1 LKFVAAKIGPPLSS
15 PPGRRSPDREIVSN
29 VELVVSEF
37 RDDTRMRRHSARD
50 SGTLHA
56 TIAELV
62 ETMGMRIEP
71 GRDLDDTVAAAV
83 ARLADDA
90 RKTPGAALPTE
101 RAIGETLGVT
111 RHAVRK
117 ALDRLESEGRIW
129 RHVGRGTFAGPRPTA
144 DASDPRSVA
153 RHATP
158 REIADARRLLEP
170 QLAAAAAGRA
180 SPAQIADLEDALRR
194 CAAARNME
202 SYEVADEAFH
212 RAIAAATGS
221 LLLVSLFESINLA
234 RREIAWGAMRNS
246 ALKPERRDKFTAE
259 HERIV
264 RAIRDRDAQAAW
276 SAMRAHVET
285 IARIYD
291 EIDKAKSLGKGLIA
305 I

>member
-1 LKFVAAKIGPPLSS
+1 M
-15 PPGRRSPDREIVSN
+15 VSKGHDAVN
-29 VELVVSEF
+29 VF
-37 RDDTRMRRHSARD
+37 ARD
-50 SGTLHA
+50 KRMHSPRANRVGRLHS
-56 TIAELV
+56 TNAELV
-62 ETMGMRIEP
+62 DTMSIRIEP
-71 GRDLDDTVAAAV
+71 GADFDRSVASAV
-83 ARLADDA
+83 AKLLDGA
-90 RKTPGAALPTE
+90 RAEPGAPLPTE
-101 RAIGETLGVT
+101 RAIGDALGVT

-117 ALDRLESEGRIW
+117 ALARLESEGRIW

-144 DASDPRSVA
+144 DPLDPRSIA
-153 RHATP
+153 RHSSP

-180 SPAQIADLEDALRR
+180 SPAQIDDLEDTLKR

-202 SYEVADEAFH
+202 SYEIADEAFH
-212 RAIAAATGS
+212 RAIAAASGN
-221 LLLVSLFESINLA
+221 LLLTSLFESINLA

-259 HERIV
+259 HELVV
-264 RAIRDRDAQAAW
+264 RAIRARDAEAAW

-291 EIDKAKSLGKGLIA
+291 EIDRAKSLGRGLIA